1 MAGLLPPV
9 PQKLINVRVEKRL
22 PFEERPAIGEAVAQV
37 EKELGGRGRVLL
49 RYSGTEALCRVMVE
63 GEHEDRVRTYAED
76 LAQVVERELR

>member
-1 MAGLLPPV
+1 M
-9 PQKLINVRVEKRL
+9 
-22 PFEERPAIGEAVAQV
+22 AQV